1 MSNDREN
8 TGDMKEKRPYL
19 IDIITS
25 LADSKV
31 EFIICGGMAV
41 VFHGVE
47 RMTMDLDIS
56 LDMEPGNIKKFLAA
70 VENLGLKPR
79 VPVPPE
85 SLLDKNM
92 VDFFVREKKAIVF
105 TFIDPDFPYRQI
117 DVFLTK
123 DKAYHSLKNHT
134 VEALV
139 EDRRIKIISIEKLIE
154 MKLEIN
160 PPRDKDKLDIA
171 ALKKMMGKKESADE

>member
-1 MSNDREN
+1 M
-8 TGDMKEKRPYL
+8 
-19 IDIITS
+19 
-25 LADSKV
+25 
-31 EFIICGGMAV
+31 
-41 VFHGVE
+41 
-47 RMTMDLDIS
+47 
-56 LDMEPGNIKKFLAA
+56 
-70 VENLGLKPR
+70 
-79 VPVPPE
+79 PVPPE

-105 TFIDPDFPYRQI
+105 TFIDPDSPYRQI

-139 EDRRIKIISIEKLIE
+139 EDRRVKIISIEKLIE

-171 ALKKMMGKKESADE
+171 ALKKMMRMKESTDE